1 MAGKRIRMSD
11 CILIGIDSSTSNTGY
26 SVYRNA
32 ILEKYG
38 VICTTDISDKDIK
51 FETMCK
57 KIIELLD
64 TYSPAILVA
73 ELTTPTRNAVT
84 QRQLTLILGV
94 IYGWC
99 VSHDCECVF
108 YRVSQWRHLVAEG
121 NDIPRKREELKQW
134 AIDLIK
140 NKYNTILQDDVA
152 EAILIGQARIN
163 ECDRLLGKEQNG
175 NN

>member
-1 MAGKRIRMSD
+1 M
-11 CILIGIDSSTSNTGY
+11 
-26 SVYRNA
+26 
-32 ILEKYG
+32 
-38 VICTTDISDKDIK
+38 
-51 FETMCK
+51 
-57 KIIELLD
+57 
-64 TYSPAILVA
+64 
-73 ELTTPTRNAVT
+73 
-84 QRQLTLILGV
+84 
-94 IYGWC
+94 
-99 VSHDCECVF
+99 
-108 YRVSQWRHLVAEG
+108 AEG

>member
-84 QRQLTLILGV
+84 L
-94 IYGWC
+94 
-99 VSHDCECVF
+99 
-108 YRVSQWRHLVAEG
+108 
-121 NDIPRKREELKQW
+121 
-134 AIDLIK
+134 
-140 NKYNTILQDDVA
+140 
-152 EAILIGQARIN
+152 
-163 ECDRLLGKEQNG
+163 
-175 NN
+175 